1 MIQPAIY
8 RFETN
13 WQLQA
18 SLPAV
23 WDVIYATEQWP
34 AWWKGILSVTQ
45 LRPAD
50 ADGLHAVNTYAL
62 RSRMPYVL
70 RFNLELVEEVPRA
83 LLRCACTGD
92 LEGEGIFHITATGGI
107 INVRYNWNVRTKK
120 RWMNVLAPLAR
131 PFFNANHREVMR
143 WGAEGLAGRLGAPLV
158 GFSSRP

>member
-23 WDVIYATEQWP
+23 WDAIYATAHWP
-34 AWWKGILSVTQ
+34 GWWKGIRSVTN

-50 ADGLHAVNTYAL
+50 ANNLHAMNAYTL

-70 RFNLELVEEVPRA
+70 RFNLELVEEIPYT

-92 LEGEGIFHITATGGI
+92 LEGEGIFHITAAAGI
-107 INVRYNWNVRTKK
+107 VNVKYNWNVCTKK
-120 RWMNVLAPLAR
+120 GWMNVLAPLAR

-143 WGAEGLAGRLGAPLV
+143 WGAEGLAAKLGVRLV